1 MSYKTTIDLFR
12 KYFDRQINFTKKAF
26 DKSEYSNHPFV
37 TISRLTGAGDVQFPE
52 RLVNVLNSKDTKSEG
67 NWILFDKDILEVV
80 LEEHDLPKEISR
92 FMPEKKVSE
101 IQDVLEQLF
110 GLHPSEHK
118 LIKKISDTIL
128 HLSHLGNVVLVGRGS
143 NIITRNVKNGFH
155 IKLVSSLDSR
165 IEIIRKYFKMSR
177 NASIKLVQ
185 KQDEDR
191 SSYIKKYFSRNIND
205 PYLYSL
211 VINFDLM
218 KVEDALDMITD
229 EVIKIRK
236 RLKDN

>member
-1 MSYKTTIDLFR
+1 MSYKTTVDLFR
-12 KYFDRQINFTKKAF
+12 KYFDRQIDITKKAI
-26 DKSEYSNHPFV
+26 DKSEYFNHPFV
-37 TISRLTGAGDVQFPE
+37 TISRLSGAGDVQFPE
-52 RLVNVLNSKDTKSEG
+52 QLVKILNSKDIKSEG

-101 IQDVLEQLF
+101 MQDVIEQLF
-110 GLHPSEHK
+110 GLHPSEHR
-118 LIKKISDTIL
+118 LIQKISDTIL

-155 IKLVSSLDSR
+155 IKLVSSLESR
-165 IEIIRKYFKMSR
+165 VEIVRKYFKMSK
-177 NASIKLVQ
+177 NSAIKLIR
-185 KQDEDR
+185 KEDKDR
-191 SSYIKKYFSRNIND
+191 SSYIKKYFTKNIDD

-211 VINFDLM
+211 VINFDLL
-218 KVEDALDMITD
+218 KVEDALDLISD

-236 RLKDN
+236 RINQ